1 MRHKM
6 NTITDLL
13 RRHRS
18 VRAYSDKTV
27 SDELLDDL
35 ISAVQQ
41 SPSSIN
47 AQQTS
52 LVVVRNTNTRKRISE
67 IAGGQPWIA
76 EAPVFITVIMD
87 FYKTSLAGQK
97 KGLQQKIHESLEST
111 VVGSV
116 DAGIILGN
124 LITAAES
131 LGLGIVP
138 IGGIRNDPAEMIE
151 LLQLPPLTF
160 PVAGLCLGYERGE
173 SYVKPRLP
181 VSSFRH
187 DEVYKTNGLQKTIE
201 EYDQTLMA
209 HWKEVGRN
217 NGEPWSDTVA
227 GFYQRIYFPKV
238 KPVLAR
244 QGFLN
249 DK

>member
-1 MRHKM
+1 M

-18 VRAYSDKTV
+18 VRTYSDKAV
-27 SDELLDDL
+27 SDEILDNL
-35 ISAVQQ
+35 ITTVQQ

-76 EAPVFITVIMD
+76 EAPVFITLIMD

-97 KGLQQKIHESLEST
+97 KGLQQKIHESLEAT
-111 VVGSV
+111 VVGAV

-124 LITAAES
+124 LITVAES

-138 IGGIRNDPAEMIE
+138 IGGIRNDPEAMVE
-151 LLQLPPLTF
+151 LLKLPPLTF
-160 PVAGLCLGYERGE
+160 PVAGLCLGYERSE

-181 VSSFRH
+181 ISSFRH
-187 DEVYKTNGLQKTIE
+187 DEVYKTNGLQNAID
-201 EYDQTLMA
+201 EYDERLMA
-209 HWKEVGRN
+209 HWQKVGRN
-217 NGEPWSDTVA
+217 DGEPWSDTVA

-238 KPVLAR
+238 QPVLAQ

-249 DK
+249 NK

>member
-1 MRHKM
+1 M
-6 NTITDLL
+6 NSTLNTLRNHRCVRSYTDK
-13 RRHRS
+13 
-18 VRAYSDKTV
+18 VV
-27 SDELLDDL
+27 SEEILDDL

-47 AQQTS
+47 GQQTS
-52 LVVVRNTNTRKRISE
+52 LVVLRDSDRRKRVSE

-76 EAPVFITVIMD
+76 EAPVFIAVVMD
-87 FYKTSLAGQK
+87 FYKTSLAGK
-97 KGLQQKIHESLEST
+97 KTGLRQIIHESLEAT
-111 VVGSV
+111 VVGTI

-131 LGLGIVP
+131 LGLGVVP
-138 IGGIRNDPAEMIE
+138 IGGIRNAPSAMID

-173 SYVKPRLP
+173 SHVKPRLP
-181 VSSFRH
+181 MASFRH
-187 DEVYKTNGLQKTIE
+187 HEVYDSGRLQRTIE
-201 EYDQTLMA
+201 EYDKVLMA
-209 HWKEVGRN
+209 HWNQIGRS
-217 NGEPWSDTVA
+217 NGETWSDTVA
-227 GFYQRIYFPKV
+227 NFYQRVYFPKV
-238 KPVLAR
+238 KPALEQ